1 MTQRTFFLV
10 YQGGIANIFEVDC
23 ANLDPYGRNARRF
36 YQGDFRTAEAIARGL
51 AIGMHIVHS
60 AACNMAGDISNQKWT
75 DDLDNQP
82 FSDKFCPVKQKT
94 CIF

>member
-1 MTQRTFFLV
+1 MNQRTFFLV
-10 YQGGIANIFEVDC
+10 YQGGIANIFEVEC
-23 ANLDPYGRNARRF
+23 ANLDPYGRNARRV
-36 YQGDFRTAEAIARGL
+36 YQGGVRTAEAIAKGL

-82 FSDKFCPVKQKT
+82 FSDKFNPVKQVT